1 METIRTFEN
10 YPARLVAIA
19 VLVTVAIYAAG
30 IFIFTGFGGI
40 MTALY
45 LLFCIGNEVR
55 VMKMSC
61 ADCYY
66 YGKWCALGR
75 GKLAPLFFKR
85 GDPQRFSKK
94 SISWK
99 ELLPDMLVTIFPLV
113 AGIVLLVKNFSWGI
127 VLAMILL
134 LALTFQ
140 GNYLVRTR
148 IACAFCKQRELG
160 CPAERFFNKKNP
172 EDGR

>member
-1 METIRTFEN
+1 METIRTFEKF
-10 YPARLVAIA
+10 PIRLVAIA
-19 VLVTVAIYAAG
+19 VLVNVSIYTSGA
-30 IFIFTGFGGI
+30 FILSGFGSI
-40 MTALY
+40 MTAVY
-45 LLFCIGNEVR
+45 ILFCIGNEVH
-55 VMKMSC
+55 VMKTSC
-61 ADCYY
+61 VDCWY

-85 GDPQRFSKK
+85 GDPQRFNRK

-99 ELLPDMLVTIFPLV
+99 DLLPDMLVTVFPLV
-113 AGIVLLVKNFSWGI
+113 GGISLLIKDFSWWI
-127 VLAMILL
+127 VLALILL

-160 CPAERFFNKKNP
+160 CPAEQFFKKGNRQ
-172 EDGR
+172 GT